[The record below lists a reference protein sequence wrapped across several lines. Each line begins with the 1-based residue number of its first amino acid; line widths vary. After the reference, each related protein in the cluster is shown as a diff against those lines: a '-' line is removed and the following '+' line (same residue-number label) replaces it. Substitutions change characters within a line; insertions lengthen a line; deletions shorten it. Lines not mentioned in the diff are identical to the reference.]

1 MPAGASDINW
11 RWSVHGVVYHRLSR
25 CKSVYG
31 TESHA
36 PLNTPKRREH
46 SLIYAA
52 VNLTPEYRP
61 NRRCAWL
68 FVLLK
73 LTIDR
78 HETSRPLCN
87 SRELLVWS
95 KLTTCSR
102 HLRHCYIGLIS
113 WSAVATIVLLA
124 VGLHIHTGTGTKFLF
139 LPRLISEISE
149 SKNSQSGGC
158 LYPRRSQAEK

>member
-1 MPAGASDINW
+1 MEIPTQRGRRMRVGVGRSWDSDPIYGLIACCERCYQHDCRPIPGYRSMPAGASAINW

-36 PLNTPKRREH
+36 PLNTPKRREY
-46 SLIYAA
+46 SLVYAE

-61 NRRCAWL
+61 NRRL
-68 FVLLK
+68 R
-73 LTIDR
+73 LTFCTIEANYWQTR
-78 HETSRPLCN
+78 NIAPPLCN

-102 HLRHCYIGLIS
+102 HLRH
-113 WSAVATIVLLA
+113 
-124 VGLHIHTGTGTKFLF
+124 
-139 LPRLISEISE
+139 
-149 SKNSQSGGC
+149 
-158 LYPRRSQAEK
+158 